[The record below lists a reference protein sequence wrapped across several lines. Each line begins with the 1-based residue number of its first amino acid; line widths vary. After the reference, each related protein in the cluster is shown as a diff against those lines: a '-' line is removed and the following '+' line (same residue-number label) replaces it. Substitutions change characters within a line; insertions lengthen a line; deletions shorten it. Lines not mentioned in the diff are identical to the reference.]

1 MGAGGQ
7 SGTGLATYIAMEAGP
22 GPPSPPTYIAMLL
35 HCIIKGKAKLTI
47 KNTSKKCD
55 RSNHQIKKTKK
66 TKSRK
71 QATGQTCD
79 RSDHQNCQLDMIEAS
94 TQRKRQTM
102 KNPRKAKQQRI
113 RQINKRM
120 SNKCTNKQLTGR
132 TNSSWCFIVC
142 ENL

>member
-102 KNPRKAKQQRI
+102 KNPRKAKNQANKQANEQQVHK
-113 RQINKRM
+113 QTING
-120 SNKCTNKQLTGR
+120 TNKFKLVFH
-132 TNSSWCFIVC
+132 SM
-142 ENL
+142 

>member
-71 QATGQTCD
+71 
-79 RSDHQNCQLDMIEAS
+79 
-94 TQRKRQTM
+94 
-102 KNPRKAKQQRI
+102 PRKPNQE
-113 RQINKRM
+113 
-120 SNKCTNKQLTGR
+120 NKQWARRVTDLT
-132 TNSSWCFIVC
+132 TKIAS
-142 ENL
+142 LT